1 MDTSRKDPLL
11 ISAKVLT
18 VIVRTLLVLGMI
30 AVGIGLASVAA
41 GAAGWIPDGLVLEGN
56 PDLADLPFG
65 IAALALLAILLSIG
79 LLYDFVT
86 RLAQVIDTVAKGD
99 PFIMAN
105 AVRLTRMAWLALG
118 VQIASTVASLLGNW
132 AEQSMPEGT
141 IEFESDL
148 SFNGIVLVLVLF
160 ILARVFREGARMR
173 EELEGTV

>member
-18 VIVRTLLVLGMI
+18 IIVRIGLVIGMI
-30 AVGIGLASVAA
+30 AIGVGIAA
-41 GAAGWIPDGLVLEGN
+41 VGAAAAGWIPDGVMLEGN
-56 PDLADLPFG
+56 PDLSNLPLG
-65 IAALALLAILLSIG
+65 LVVLILLTIMLSIG
-79 LLYDFVT
+79 LLYDFVA

-105 AVRLTRMAWLALG
+105 ALRLTRMAWLALG
-118 VQIASTVASLLGNW
+118 VQAVSIVTGVLAGW
-132 AEQSMPEGT
+132 AERSMPEGT
-141 IEFESDL
+141 IQFESDVSL
-148 SFNGIVLVLVLF
+148 TGIVLVLVLF

>member
-18 VIVRTLLVLGMI
+18 IIVRIGLVIGMI
-30 AVGIGLASVAA
+30 GVVIGIGAIAA
-41 GAAGWIPDGLVLEGN
+41 AAAGWIPDGAVLEGN
-56 PDLADLPFG
+56 PDLADLPLG
-65 IAALALLAILLSIG
+65 LATLILLTILLSIG
-79 LLYDFVT
+79 LLYDFVV

-118 VQIASTVASLLGNW
+118 VQAVSIVTAVLAGW
-132 AEQSMPEGT
+132 AEQSLPEGT
-141 IEFESDL
+141 MQFESDV
-148 SFNGIVLVLVLF
+148 SFTGIVLVLVLF